1 MTPLEANIQQLE
13 SVARSLTQLEC
24 SLAKAVDVVRACLA
38 GGHKLLVCGNGGSAA
53 DASHL
58 ATEFVSRFNNERRP
72 YPAIALNDLGSTL
85 TAIGNDYAFE
95 EIFARQ
101 VWGFGQPG
109 DVLIAF
115 STSGR
120 SPNIVRALK
129 EAASRDLTS
138 IAFLGK
144 DGGSAKGLATVE
156 LIVAS
161 ESTAR
166 IQEAH
171 QMLLHTLCEMV
182 EVGL

>member
-1 MTPLEANIQQLE
+1 MTPLQTNIQQLE
-13 SVARSLTQLEC
+13 SVARSLTQLEGP
-24 SLAKAVDVVRACLA
+24 LAAAVQAVQSCLA
-38 GGHKLLVCGNGGSAA
+38 GHHKLLVCGNGGSAG

-58 ATEFVSRFNNERRP
+58 ATEFVSRFQKERRP
-72 YPAIALNDLGSTL
+72 FPAIALTDFGGTL

-101 VWGFGQPG
+101 VWAFGQPG

-115 STSGR
+115 STSGQSR
-120 SPNIVRALK
+120 NIVRALK
-129 EAASRDLTS
+129 EAASRELTS
-138 IAFLGK
+138 VAFLGK

-182 EVGL
+182 ESGL